1 MLPDYPRLAFFERL
15 FDMTAALESR
25 TETAR
30 PTVAWTVPKHP
41 LPGFTWYEPGE
52 YVNPETGE
60 VEGDVMCTF

>member
-1 MLPDYPRLAFFERL
+1 
-15 FDMTAALESR
+15 MTAALETR
-25 TETAR
+25 PEIAR
-30 PTVAWTVPKHP
+30 PTVAWTIPKHP